1 LFGPLG
7 LDVLRVLY
15 SGIIVPI
22 TLVCVTAAAR
32 LMVCAICAAIRSLC
46 PAMCRQDDRTRVM
59 VIVTVFLLGRAL
71 NACQST
77 GTPAVARPLA
87 QAFPNSLQR
96 IQSSPRKKEQ
106 GVRSRYFVSFL
117 LEYRSTLLQKA
128 SYTLVQCKLQ
138 EFKFNSQRRFFPS
151 STTQKIW
158 QRRTASQRNREGREL
173 SKVVEML

>member
-1 LFGPLG
+1 
-7 LDVLRVLY
+7 
-15 SGIIVPI
+15 
-22 TLVCVTAAAR
+22 
-32 LMVCAICAAIRSLC
+32 
-46 PAMCRQDDRTRVM
+46 M
-59 VIVTVFLLGRAL
+59 VIVTVFLSGQAL

-128 SYTLVQCKLQ
+128 SYTLVQCVQQAREIGRVGSCLKSWKCSSWQLAQ
-138 EFKFNSQRRFFPS
+138 SGAGSDCLKRNSQRHV
-151 STTQKIW
+151 
-158 QRRTASQRNREGREL
+158 RRNSMTMS
-173 SKVVEML
+173 